1 MPQLFFLVALHKL
14 KIGKTNMLTDLKA
27 CYSPQDL
34 IFIVSLFI
42 MTMVSIGAFVVLMT
56 HAIRGAINEV
66 KDIKDRRN
74 PE

>member
-1 MPQLFFLVALHKL
+1 
-14 KIGKTNMLTDLKA
+14 MLTDLKA

-42 MTMVSIGAFVVLMT
+42 MTMISIAAFVVLMT